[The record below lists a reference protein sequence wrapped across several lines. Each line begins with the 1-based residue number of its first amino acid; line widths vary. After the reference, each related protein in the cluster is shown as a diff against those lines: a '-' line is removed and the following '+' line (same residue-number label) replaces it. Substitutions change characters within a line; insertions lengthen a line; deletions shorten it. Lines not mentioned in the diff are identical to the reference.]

1 MSNAQKAVMY
11 AGAFLHLILL
21 LRYCREQESY
31 NMDDE
36 IEERSKQERL
46 IGQLKLVNDNFIF
59 IQCIKMQIVFRMSMH
74 RIVFSSCSAYI
85 NLLLQL
91 KRDFSMFSLTL
102 VLFNTMFL
110 FIFVC
115 NQGSRSARQNS
126 NHAAAL

>member
-11 AGAFLHLILL
+11 AGAFVHLILL
-21 LRYCREQESY
+21 LRYFREQESY

-91 KRDFSMFSLTL
+91 KRDFLMFCLTL
-102 VLFNTMFL
+102 VLFSS
-110 FIFVC
+110 IF
-115 NQGSRSARQNS
+115 
-126 NHAAAL
+126 